1 MGETIEGRNCLWAK
15 RLLFFPI
22 KQAIIANMA
31 PERGSAIA
39 KSNFPMYTVK
49 ALDGQH
55 FLVAGGGGQAKT
67 GVSNAIVINTFK
79 KYCEIH
85 DSNNICQHIF
95 TYSLSGYPMGSSP
108 AFSHDNL

>member
-1 MGETIEGRNCLWAK
+1 VVKVHQKHTFNEWTWILWAKQLGKKQFVDETITVWNGLWAK
-15 RLLFFPI
+15 RLAIFSI
-22 KQAIIANMA
+22 KQANIANMA

-67 GVSNAIVINTFK
+67 GVSNAIVINSFK
-79 KYCEIH
+79 
-85 DSNNICQHIF
+85 
-95 TYSLSGYPMGSSP
+95 
-108 AFSHDNL
+108 NLLWNTWQ